1 MLHEKKK
8 SNVYNGQQNEKEDAR
23 DVEEVSTSSIP
34 LIDSDHTFSFVILNL
49 DRERI
54 ELQNNHLDGMSSDD
68 EVPDHEITLY
78 KNQISKCNSR
88 IHLVVMMMIHLQ
100 HRSMF
105 SEQINAEATL
115 VFADVTEEFSDLST
129 VLQHFEGWR
138 NRDINSYK
146 DTYFSLCLPKVKRRE
161 HPKIVI
167 PNANFIFCFTF
178 SDHWANASVAF
189 IGMEST

>member
-1 MLHEKKK
+1 
-8 SNVYNGQQNEKEDAR
+8 
-23 DVEEVSTSSIP
+23 
-34 LIDSDHTFSFVILNL
+34 
-49 DRERI
+49 
-54 ELQNNHLDGMSSDD
+54 MSSDD

-88 IHLVVMMMIHLQ
+88 IHLVALMMRDSQ
-100 HRSMF
+100 HRLMF

-138 NRDINSYK
+138 NRDLNSYK
-146 DTYFSLCLPKVKRRE
+146 DTYFSLCLPKVKKE
-161 HPKIVI
+161 TIQKKCFEMQIS
-167 PNANFIFCFTF
+167 FYCFTF